1 MLPEEVQI
9 EALDKRIAFVR
20 ESLARLTREA
30 AEGSASADGHR
41 NEERIAGEQALL
53 DDLLRQREALEP

>member
-1 MLPEEVQI
+1 MPEEVQI
-9 EALDKRIAFVR
+9 EVLEKRIAFVQ
-20 ESLARLTREA
+20 ENLAKLAREA
-30 AEGSASADGHR
+30 AEGSAGAGR